1 MDRGK
6 VFDRKHVDRVWSESR
21 NDLEIGPAPG
31 ACFDMRQIMSPFGE
45 KVFPGTVI
53 IVPAM
58 HAGQS
63 AVFPIGPAEAAAQ
76 MQGLSVSLE
85 LPEDRESP
93 ANEAGT
99 PLPGSAG

>member
-1 MDRGK
+1 
-6 VFDRKHVDRVWSESR
+6 
-21 NDLEIGPAPG
+21 
-31 ACFDMRQIMSPFGE
+31 MRQFMAPFME

-58 HAGQS
+58 HAGQP

-85 LPEDRESP
+85 FPEDRESP
-93 ANEAGT
+93 ANETGT
-99 PLPGSAG
+99 PLPGTAG